1 MQRQLKKFYTFL
13 DQPITNW
20 SRILLPLLCLPVLLG
35 FQAPLWRISMEAPQY
50 PKGLWMDVYTY
61 KLESGHN
68 NHDITEINT
77 LNHYIGM
84 HQIIPEDFSELGYI
98 PFVLGLLIIL
108 TLRVAAIGNVR
119 MLIDLAVITFYSLG
133 FLLARFVYRMYT
145 FGHELDPRAPFDTAP
160 FTPVIIGTKQIAN
173 FTTHSLPQ
181 VGTYYVTAFALG
193 IVVLTLSEL
202 WRGRQRALHAERDNV
217 HVTRGPQGA
226 LPVGGGAPDN
236 RLPLH
241 DA

>member
-1 MQRQLKKFYTFL
+1 MKRQLERFYAFL
-13 DQPITNW
+13 DQPISLW
-20 SRILLPLLCLPVLLG
+20 SRILLPLLCLPVLLV

-61 KLESGHN
+61 KLESGNN
-68 NHDITEINT
+68 NHDIVEINT

-84 HQIIPEDFSELGYI
+84 HQIKPEDFAELGYI

-119 MLIDLAVITFYSLG
+119 MLVDLAVVTFYSLG
-133 FLLARFVYRMYT
+133 FLLARFVYRLYT
-145 FGHELDPRAPFDTAP
+145 FGHDLDPRAPFDTDP

-181 VGTYYVTAFALG
+181 AGTYYVTAFAG
-193 IVVLTLSEL
+193 GVIAVTLAHL
-202 WRGRQRALHAERDNV
+202 IIGRVQSVRASRQSI
-217 HVTRGPQGA
+217 PPKQ
-226 LPVGGGAPDN
+226 
-236 RLPLH
+236 
-241 DA
+241 